1 MVVWAV
7 VVGLSVSALTD
18 WSSGTKVLVA
28 AVIAG
33 PGAGV
38 ILWVRTKRLP
48 ESPVP

>member
-1 MVVWAV
+1 MIAWAV
-7 VVGLSVSALTD
+7 VVGVSVAALTH
-18 WSSGTKVLVA
+18 WSSSTKVLVS

-48 ESPVP
+48 GSPVR